1 MNNNS
6 YPQDSFIHQLRDVS
20 RGIDKVMRTGKG
32 DAEDVERL
40 VDSSDNEFVISN
52 PKSGTM
58 ELQQD
63 LRLIQDLVILFCS
76 AAFGSTLFCLLGQP
90 VITGYL
96 LAGSLIGPGGLGL
109 IVELVQVETLAPV
122 WSHISLIRSWT

>member
-1 MNNNS
+1 MRAGSENEQQS
-6 YPQDSFIHQLRDVS
+6 YSQDSFIHQLRDVS

-63 LRLIQDLVILFCS
+63 LRLIQDLVILFC
-76 AAFGSTLFCLLGQP
+76 
-90 VITGYL
+90 
-96 LAGSLIGPGGLGL
+96 
-109 IVELVQVETLAPV
+109 
-122 WSHISLIRSWT
+122 